1 VQTVAFDGKNVPVMT
16 QADVERVLDRK
27 VPISA
32 FVRASGTIDLFV
44 AIDKD
49 GTVQNVEFVS
59 GDKAIADE
67 AKDAVKQ
74 WRFKPFVKDGE
85 EVAVQ
90 RVIEL
95 APKPSEKQ

>member
-1 VQTVAFDGKNVPVMT
+1 MT
-16 QADVERVLDRK
+16 QADVERVLDHE

-32 FVRASGTIDLFV
+32 FVKVSGKVDLFV
-44 AIDKD
+44 AIGKD

-67 AKDAVKQ
+67 AKEAVKQ
-74 WRFKPFVKDGE
+74 WRFKPFLEDGE

-95 APKPSEKQ
+95 AAKPPEKQ